1 MKKKIG
7 QLTLNRETLRD
18 LNREQEKVA
27 EGGALRL
34 TAFCTST
41 VAITCLDC

>member
-1 MKKKIG
+1 MKKKSA
-7 QLTLNRETLRD
+7 QLNLHRETLRTLD
-18 LNREQEKVA
+18 RQIAEVA
-27 EGGALRL
+27 QGGALRI